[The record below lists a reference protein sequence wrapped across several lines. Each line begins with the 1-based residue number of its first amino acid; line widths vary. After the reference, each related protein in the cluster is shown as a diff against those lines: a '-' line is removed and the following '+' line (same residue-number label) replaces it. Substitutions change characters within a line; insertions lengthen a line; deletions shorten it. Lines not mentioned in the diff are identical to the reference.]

1 MKKYFSIE
9 ILRLFTSFAVIL
21 YHYRLFFASS
31 NGNSLNK
38 YFELRDKLPFYK
50 LLENFYNYGIQG
62 VHVFYAISGFVFAH
76 VYLSKKN
83 TNAKEFFI
91 NRFARLY
98 PLHFATL
105 IIVMCIQYFSYLNY
119 GSFILDAYNDL
130 HHFILQLFFISS
142 WGFEKGFSFNVPI
155 WSISVEIGIYII
167 FFLALR
173 NIRKFK
179 IILPICISILLLFF
193 YKTMLKDSV
202 FITCGILFFLGV
214 LVYQLLQ
221 TKIKKKIFLSLGIIL
236 FTFSLVG
243 NYKIFLFCPSL
254 LLIVVLLDD
263 LIKDKK
269 KQAFF
274 RVCGNLTYPLYLL
287 HFPIMISIILISGT
301 LGFSENIY
309 TSVIFFLIFFFVMII
324 ISYLSYRYFEDPLN
338 RKIRKKYK

>member
-9 ILRLFTSFAVIL
+9 ILRLLTSLTVIL
-21 YHYRLFFASS
+21 YHYRLFFAPNNSY
-31 NGNSLNK
+31 SLNS
-38 YFELRDKLPFYK
+38 YLEIRDKLPFYK
-50 LLENFYNYGIQG
+50 ILENFYNYGIQG
-62 VHVFYAISGFVFAH
+62 VHVFYTISGFVFAH

-83 TNAKEFFI
+83 TRAKEFFI

-105 IIVMCIQYFSYLNY
+105 IIVTCIQYFSHINY
-119 GSFILDAYNDL
+119 GSFILNAYNDL
-130 HHFILQLFFISS
+130 HHFILQLFLISS
-142 WGFEKGFSFNVPI
+142 WGLEKGFSFNVPI

-167 FFLALR
+167 FFLVLN
-173 NIRKFK
+173 NIKKFK
-179 IILPICISILLLFF
+179 IVLPVCISIIFLFL
-193 YKTMLKDSV
+193 YKTMLKESG

-221 TKIKKKIFLSLGIIL
+221 TKIKKNSFLFLAIIL
-236 FTFSLVG
+236 FIFSIVG
-243 NYKIFLFCPSL
+243 NYKVFLFCPSL

-274 RVCGNLTYPLYLL
+274 RSCGNLTYPLYLL
-287 HFPIMISIILISGT
+287 HFPIMISIILISGV

-309 TSVIFFLIFFFVMII
+309 TSVVFFLIFFFGMIT
-324 ISYLSYRYFEDPLN
+324 ISYFSYRYFEDPLN
-338 RKIRKKYK
+338 RIIRKKYK